1 MAKKKE
7 LRPRNDELINYFFR
21 PAKNIERKMLCEA
34 LGRLSII
41 SSIKNYQYVG
51 FGSVYFADFTL
62 FHKQLGIQKL
72 VSIECE
78 IDMEERVRFNQPY
91 SCIEVMPGWSYEM
104 LPEVDWGSSRSIL
117 WLDYTG
123 SLEGYMFKDMA
134 TFFQRAQSGSVF
146 VISINVDLKE
156 TSTES
161 KTTSERVISRLTK
174 DSEVKKRIRTSVLEG
189 NLTRTNYYSIIRN
202 VINSEVLEI
211 IAERNKVE
219 TGSTFEYKQLFNF
232 LYRDGQA
239 MLTIGGILFSDKDKE
254 KVDRMNFESLEF
266 ITTTDTPYQIEVPHL
281 THREIHAIDKHLPN
295 FNTDSKAR
303 ENALEELKGIVS
315 DEAIHKYAKI
325 YRYYPK
331 YTESII

>member
-1 MAKKKE
+1 MAKKKG
-7 LRPRNDELINYFFR
+7 LQPRNDELINYFFR

-34 LGRLSII
+34 LNRLSII
-41 SSIKNYQYVG
+41 SNIKSYQYVG

-78 IDMEERVRFNQPY
+78 TDMEERVRFNKPY

-104 LPEVDWGSSRSIL
+104 LPEVDWATSRSIL
-117 WLDYTG
+117 WLDYTR
-123 SLEGYMFKDMA
+123 SLAGYMFKDMA

-146 VISINVDLKE
+146 IISVNVDLKE
-156 TSTES
+156 TNNES
-161 KTTSERVISRLTK
+161 KTTSEKIGSRLNK
-174 DSEVKKRIRTSVLEG
+174 DSEVKKRIRASELEG
-189 NLTRTNYYSIIRN
+189 NLTRGKYHSIVRN
-202 VINSEVLEI
+202 VIHNEILEI

-219 TGSTFEYKQLFNF
+219 PDSIFEYKQIFNF

-239 MLTIGGILFSDKDKE
+239 MLTIGGILFSNRDKE
-254 KVDRMNFESLEF
+254 KIEKMNFESLEF
-266 ITTTDTPYQIEVPHL
+266 ITVTDTPYQIDVPHL
-281 THREIHAIDKHLPN
+281 THREIQAIDKYLPN